1 MIHVFVLMIY
11 LGEGQL
17 ISGDMMFRDVTEC
30 NYFAKESERHTAT
43 INTTPKFRWSKGE
56 PPIAFPGWSMLLN
69 TKVY

>member
-17 ISGDMMFRDVTEC
+17 ISGDMMFRNVTEC
-30 NYFAKESERHTAT
+30 NYFAKELTKTYGNYKYSNQVPMEQRRTAYCVPRLVDAT
-43 INTTPKFRWSKGE
+43 K
-56 PPIAFPGWSMLLN
+56 

>member
-17 ISGDMMFRDVTEC
+17 ISSDMMFRNVTEC
-30 NYFAKESERHTAT
+30 NYFAKELTKTYGNYKYRDLVPMEQRRTAYCVPRLVDAT
-43 INTTPKFRWSKGE
+43 K
-56 PPIAFPGWSMLLN
+56 